1 MQSLFVRLY
10 VFLVDEPL
18 HNILPFTAS
27 TFLPNWEHTSLSAK
41 KVYEMILS
49 SSFCVK
55 CFL

>member
-10 VFLVDEPL
+10 VFFVDKPL